1 MNTRLH
7 AIEPN
12 HRTILDREQD
22 GARSAHLWSR
32 PELDALILALAA
44 ERPLLVRG
52 EPGTGKTQLARAAA
66 QELGWVLRSET
77 IHPRYEVQDLI
88 WRFDAIRRLADA
100 QAGKNVEDDANYWE
114 PGPLWQAFGWS
125 SAHAFGSCR
134 QEPAAPP
141 PGHVILLDEIDK
153 ADSDLPNSLLEV
165 LGQRR
170 FTIPGL
176 NIIVGTAEDRQL
188 QRPPLVIVTTNE
200 ERELPPAFL
209 RRCVVL
215 NLEPDAA
222 LREEQWL
229 IQRARAHFEPEPH
242 ARLPWLADDV
252 VRLAAQQL
260 IKDRAAARTVG
271 AQPPGPAEYLDLLYA
286 LQRLAPGDSAAQ
298 HLWLTRL
305 SRYAYIKNAAPADQP
320 LAPRQTRV
328 PLSPPGSA
336 NSTSAE

>member
-1 MNTRLH
+1 MSTRLH
-7 AIEPN
+7 SLELP
-12 HRTILDREQD
+12 HRTVLDREQD
-22 GARSAHLWSR
+22 GPLSAHLWSR

-77 IHPRYEVQDLI
+77 IHPRYEVQDLM

-100 QAGKNVEDDANYWE
+100 QASKSVDDDAKYWE
-114 PGPLWQAFGWS
+114 PGPLWRAFGWS
-125 SAHAFGSCR
+125 SAHGYGSCQ
-134 QEPAAPP
+134 QEPLEPP
-141 PGHVILLDEIDK
+141 LGHVILLDEIDK

-176 NIIVGTAEDRQL
+176 NIPVGTAEDRKS
-188 QRPPLVIVTTNE
+188 QRPPLVIITTNE

-215 NLEPDAA
+215 NLEPDAT
-222 LREEQWL
+222 LTETQWL
-229 IQRARAHFEPEPH
+229 VQRARAHFEPKPD

-252 VRLAAQQL
+252 ILLAAQQL
-260 IKDRAAARTVG
+260 VSDRASARAAG

-286 LQRLAPGDSAAQ
+286 LHRLAPGDSAEQ
-298 HLWLTRL
+298 HRWLTRL

-320 LAPRQTRV
+320 QAPRQARV

-336 NSTSAE
+336 GSPGAD